1 MQDSYYDQLVRFAM
15 TNYEANNLKYLLY
28 LDQIDLVSI
37 LPLLSI
43 LIRDVTVS
51 DEIKCATLL
60 HLTSRTEELPKDDV
74 FEIVKEVISSEA
86 SSSVRLSAALVLFCY
101 FDPENKDVFCSI
113 DSSTVDQIEH
123 ILASASVQT
132 ISATLKRINK

>member
-15 TNYEANNLKYLLY
+15 TNYEASNLKYLFY

-43 LIRDVTVS
+43 LFRDVTVS

-60 HLTSRTEELPKDDV
+60 HLPSRTQELPKEDV
-74 FEIVKEVISSEA
+74 FEIVKEVLSLEA

-101 FDPENKDVFCSI
+101 FDRKTKMYFA
-113 DSSTVDQIEH
+113 Q
-123 ILASASVQT
+123 
-132 ISATLKRINK
+132 